1 MSAYEPGE
9 GFPRL
14 LKRIQATK
22 AIVDKFNK
30 GGADYNQDLEITR
43 LNLTNIIKPSQE
55 IKLSLPSHADKLKRH
70 AELKDK
76 LDKIIDKKVLYT
88 ANELAPIIRELIID
102 DKLIDPDE
110 LRKLIRS
117 MKNQSN
123 LDANE
128 KTKLLN
134 IIIDKA
140 NEADKNRQGEHDE
153 IKVLLQEIINLNNLN
168 NIDDVRSFIKEL
180 RDNDAAMKPKEIK
193 DLLGELL
200 EQGKINADENNQLL
214 NELVEQ
220 GRFKAPGYPPSYRS
234 RIDSVSEPEFRR
246 IQDNIMV
253 KNNFKDI
260 VDVDKSYG
268 ISFNN
273 DDDSYFIGSTNININ
288 YSQDD
293 GLVHIVIPAT
303 NEEFVFSVEGLIEL
317 FGTTTEPNMLVVTKQ
332 DVINYGNLLKE
343 SNVKDNNISTIKNQK
358 FVIPILKI
366 VNHKT
371 WKKETKNKS
380 LGNLY
385 DKFEIESQKFAGYP
399 TEHEGDGLII
409 LPSSIKEMK
418 ERLGMIVASLKA
430 GNTSTDLKNE
440 AGALVDAL
448 KKKRGITSKQQR
460 MLLLTVFK

>member
-30 GGADYNQDLEITR
+30 GVADYNQDLEITR
-43 LNLTNIIKPSQE
+43 QNLTNIIKPSQE
-55 IKLSLPSHADKLKRH
+55 IKSSLPQHADKLKRH

-88 ANELAPIIRELIID
+88 ADELAPIIRELIID

-117 MKNQSN
+117 IKNQSN

-153 IKVLLQEIINLNNLN
+153 IKVLLQEIINSNNLN

-214 NELVEQ
+214 SELVKQ
-220 GRFKAPGYPPSYRS
+220 GERNDKTSPNEALARPWFQELKQQVEADNFSKFLG
-234 RIDSVSEPEFRR
+234 ID
-246 IQDNIMV
+246 DNYGLRH
-253 KNNFKDI
+253 NT
-260 VDVDKSYG
+260 VDNCYS
-268 ISFNN
+268 
-273 DDDSYFIGSTNININ
+273 IGSSNINIGYN
-288 YSQDD
+288 KSND
-293 GLVHIVIPAT
+293 GLVHIGV
-303 NEEFVFSVEGLIEL
+303 NNDDFSFNPDGFTEL
-317 FGTTTEPNMLVVTKQ
+317 FGTKSEPEMSVVSKHDLVE
-332 DVINYGNLLKE
+332 YARLLKTADI
-343 SNVKDNNISTIKNQK
+343 KDQGLNNN
-358 FVIPILKI
+358 
-366 VNHKT
+366 
-371 WKKETKNKS
+371 KNKS
-380 LGNLY
+380 L
-385 DKFEIESQKFAGYP
+385 ITP
-399 TEHEGDGLII
+399 I
-409 LPSSIKEMK
+409 MK
-418 ERLGMIVASLKA
+418 INNNQTYKN
-430 GNTSTDLKNE
+430 NTSIVIVK
-440 AGALVDAL
+440 
-448 KKKRGITSKQQR
+448 
-460 MLLLTVFK
+460 